1 MPICYAD
8 FMLIESNNKKIGL
21 VFSISVCSVSFF
33 QQFILLYFMKVLVCG
48 RLHIKLLLH
57 HS

>member
-1 MPICYAD
+1 
-8 FMLIESNNKKIGL
+8 MLIESNNKKFGL

-33 QQFILLYFMKVLVCG
+33 QQFILLYFMKVLVYD